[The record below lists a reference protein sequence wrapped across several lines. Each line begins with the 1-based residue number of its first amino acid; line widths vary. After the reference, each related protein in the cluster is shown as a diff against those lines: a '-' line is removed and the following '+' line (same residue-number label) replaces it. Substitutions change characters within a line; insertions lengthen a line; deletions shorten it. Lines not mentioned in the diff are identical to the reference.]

1 MADKTQF
8 DKIPHKDY
16 ENDPIGQFYTL
27 SEIFYKNTVG
37 PMLKKDLK
45 EALDERDSV
54 IFDKCRKIECDMIF
68 TRAIAAV
75 LFLLMFLLTSC

>member
-8 DKIPHKDY
+8 DNIPHKDH

-37 PMLKKDLK
+37 PMLRKDLK
-45 EALDERDSV
+45 QALDERDGV
-54 IFDKCRKIECDMIF
+54 LFNRICKIEHDAVYTKVIV
-68 TRAIAAV
+68 AA